1 LLKEVFGFIKDNAD
15 RIMVLVLNA
24 LEIQMKLRAMELFK
38 QIFPVSPTM
47 AWDVL
52 RMAWEGGNQMGKIS
66 NEISSGRAGM
76 TAEERQAA
84 RAAEAQRQEANRN
97 PVSGFGARMRQLR
110 EGREALKAMAGA
122 GANTGPTAFVPR
134 QTAYGG
140 ANGAGG
146 TYVFAPNY
154 NNLDAVKAGFDSWYG
169 EQRAREQHV
178 RATRGA
184 ALV

>member
-1 LLKEVFGFIKDNAD
+1 
-15 RIMVLVLNA
+15 MVLVLNA
-24 LEIQMKLRAMELFK
+24 LEIQMKLKAMDLFGK
-38 QIFPVSPTM
+38 IFPVSPTM

-52 RMAWEGGNQMGKIS
+52 KMAWEAGNAIGKTS
-66 NEISSGRAGM
+66 NEISSGRAAM
-76 TAEERQAA
+76 TAMERQAA
-84 RAAEAQRQEANRN
+84 TAAEEQRRRMNRN
-97 PVSGFGARMRQLR
+97 PASGFGGRMRQLR
-110 EGREALKAMAGA
+110 EGREALEAAAAARAMAEPA
-122 GANTGPTAFVPR
+122 SFSPR
-134 QTAYGG
+134 QMAYGG

-184 ALV
+184 AIV